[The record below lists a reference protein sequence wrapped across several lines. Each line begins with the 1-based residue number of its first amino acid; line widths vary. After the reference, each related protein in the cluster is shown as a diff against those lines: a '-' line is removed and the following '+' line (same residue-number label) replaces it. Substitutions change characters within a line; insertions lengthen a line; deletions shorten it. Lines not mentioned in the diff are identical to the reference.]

1 MATASPSLQDFTV
14 ELTCGVLGAWTMVT
28 QMAALRALIQELTH
42 SSCLPAVV
50 MHPPGGAC
58 ETQVAIMATNPG
70 GKGREVICRAKSIE
84 VVQTEF
90 SKRFQNYSTI
100 TFTTDND
107 RLGLLSEVTDLLTSN
122 GVNIVYAKVSTDA
135 AKQQA
140 THVYSIQDLTTG
152 ERVPEKLL
160 ARLEAGF
167 ASLQVKSAPIPTVL
181 QSEGAA
187 DSSARA
193 DVDYM
198 VRLACPGNIWERVA
212 ELDPLRE
219 GIRELTG
226 SASLPAVDLEQIG
239 DSEPRFEVVAFS
251 MDKAKKQQ
259 EVVCSG
265 PTVEAVLSQFS
276 DMIGRDSMV
285 TFRTNNDRPGLLAEV
300 SGLLKLHGANILN
313 AEVSTDASSRR
324 AVHVYKLQDASTG
337 RCLSDGMLAQVEADF
352 KKLGEAAK

>member
-1 MATASPSLQDFTV
+1 
-14 ELTCGVLGAWTMVT
+14 
-28 QMAALRALIQELTH
+28 LIQELTH
-42 SSCLPAVV
+42 SSDLPPVV
-50 MHPPGGAC
+50 MHPQGGAC
-58 ETQVAIMATNPG
+58 ETQVAIMATCPG
-70 GKGREVICRAKSIE
+70 GKSREVICRAKSIE

-100 TFTTDND
+100 TFTTDSD
-107 RLGLLSEVTDLLTSN
+107 RPGLLSEVTDLLTSN
-122 GVNIVYAKVSTDA
+122 GVNIVYAKVSTDT

-140 THVYSIQDLTTG
+140 THVYSIQDLATG
-152 ERVPEKLL
+152 ECVPAKIL

-181 QSEGAA
+181 RSEGDA

-193 DVDYM
+193 DVDYL

-219 GIRELTG
+219 SIRELTG
-226 SASLPAVDLEQIG
+226 SASSPAVDLVQSG
-239 DSEPRFEVVAFS
+239 GSEPRFEVVAFS
-251 MDKAKKQQ
+251 MDK

-265 PTVEAVLSQFS
+265 PTVEAVLSQLS
-276 DMIGRDSMV
+276 DMIGGHSMV

-300 SGLLKLHGANILN
+300 SGLLKLHGTNILN

-337 RCLSDGMLAQVEADF
+337 RRLSDSMLAQVEADF